1 MHLITHGVPTRYP
14 NIKIINSHLGGALP
28 MLLQRADNQY
38 QREAPD
44 APPKHRASRRVGR
57 GTTALDTGTFPRCA
71 APLTHSVQIGSSSVV
86 TFHTKTE
93 TRSFARSTTST
104 ITRSTH
110 RPPGRSSIT
119 TRPQC
124 SIRSRSVRVSGP
136 GLSQMEL
143 GTHTRPRSRT
153 SAARRSSVRS
163 SAAGPLARPASVA
176 SWATPRECPG
186 VNGHF
191 RSAKSA
197 TTSNARSSVSPS
209 SSAARESFA
218 CSHASQGSVGSA
230 AVRRTSA
237 DLRKAATTSGS

>member
-1 MHLITHGVPTRYP
+1 
-14 NIKIINSHLGGALP
+14 

-86 TFHTKTE
+86 TSHTKTE

-136 GLSQMEL
+136 GLSHGVGDTYTAQVADERGSAQQREVVRCRTARAPGL
-143 GTHTRPRSRT
+143 GRQLGDSTGVS
-153 SAARRSSVRS
+153 
-163 SAAGPLARPASVA
+163 
-176 SWATPRECPG
+176 G
-186 VNGHF
+186 VNGDF

-197 TTSNARSSVSPS
+197 TTSNARSSVSRRAQPP
-209 SSAARESFA
+209 
-218 CSHASQGSVGSA
+218 ASRSP
-230 AVRRTSA
+230 
-237 DLRKAATTSGS
+237 AATRPRGRWARQPSGERRPTRERPLRLSGS